1 MKPFGR
7 PVKPDSLRQ
16 RAIALGLN
24 PEAVQQRV
32 RKLGWPVEKALAVP
46 VRRFKASHAP
56 QA

>member
-16 RAIALGLN
+16 RAIALGLS

-46 VRRFKASHAP
+46 VRKLKASHAP
-56 QA
+56 KA